1 MPVTILIRGGGDL
14 ASGVAVRLHR
24 AGLPVII
31 TELPQPLA
39 VRRAVAFSETV
50 YEGAWK
56 VEEVASR
63 LVSPDQIQVALEA
76 GEVPVL
82 ADPNAS
88 ILGNALLTN
97 PFSTVVVDA
106 RMIKQ
111 TPEPLP
117 IQPLLHIGLGP
128 GFTAPADCHAVI
140 ETQRGHNLGRVI
152 WDGSA
157 SADSRQPEGDPRRVL
172 RAPNDG
178 VITAR
183 KQIGDHC
190 EEGEVVA
197 VISGQYSVTSD
208 QYSVTSPFRGV
219 LRGIIHDGLTVT
231 KGLKIG
237 DVDVRDQREYC
248 FTISD
253 KALAIGGSVL
263 EILLALPKIRNELW
277 DYL

>member
-1 MPVTILIRGGGDL
+1 MPATILIRGGGDL

-24 AGLPVII
+24 AGLNIII

-39 VRRAVAFSETV
+39 VRRAVSFSETV
-50 YEGAWK
+50 YVGAWK

-76 GEVPVL
+76 GEIPVL
-82 ADPNAS
+82 VDPDAN

-106 RMIKQ
+106 RLTKQ

-152 WDGSA
+152 WGGFA
-157 SADSRQPEGDPRRVL
+157 SADSGQPEGDPRRVL
-172 RAPNDG
+172 RAPAEG
-178 VITAR
+178 VIAAR
-183 KQIGDHC
+183 KQIGEHC

-197 VISGQYSVTSD
+197 MISE

-231 KGLKIG
+231 EGLKIG
-237 DVDVRDQREYC
+237 DVDARDQREYC
-248 FTISD
+248 FTVSD

-263 EILLALPKIRNELW
+263 EVLLASPEIRNKLW